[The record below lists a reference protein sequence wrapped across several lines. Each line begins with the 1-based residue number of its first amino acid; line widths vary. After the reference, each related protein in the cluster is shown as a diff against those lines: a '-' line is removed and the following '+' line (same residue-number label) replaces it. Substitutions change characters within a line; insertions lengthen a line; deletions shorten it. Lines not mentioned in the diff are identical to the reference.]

1 MCTTDGEILRSEVE
15 RSLSLCHTHHA
26 NSKIRYTQWTLR
38 IASVSVGFCVVV
50 KPSLSASEKYEN
62 NRRCLLNTMD

>member
-50 KPSLSASEKYEN
+50 KPSHLHLKSMKIIEDAY
-62 NRRCLLNTMD
+62 